1 MLRLR
6 WIQYVGFISFALT
19 CTRGEAFF
27 HLWRFSEF
35 YSSPD
40 GSVQFIELH
49 TTGLSEIFSDGATIT
64 STSTG
69 KVYTFHGN
77 LTAPTTNK
85 SLLIATAG
93 FGSLPGGVAPDF
105 PSPLAP
111 LPSNFFNPS
120 GDTLTLFESLAID
133 TKTFASVPTDGVMS
147 LNYSPSATVAVNSPT
162 NYSGAIGSVNLAPA
176 LPPGDYNHNGV
187 VDAADYVV
195 WRDTLSQAASPA
207 GSGADGNANG
217 TIDAGDFDFWRARFG
232 DSADSGTEFTGMAVP
247 EPGYFFLTVAAFHW
261 PLRRHTRHKS

>member
-6 WIQYVGFISFALT
+6 RIHCVVLISVALI
-19 CTRGEAFF
+19 CSRGEAFF

-77 LTAPTTNK
+77 LTGPTTNK

-93 FGSLPGGVAPDF
+93 FGSLPGGVTPDF
-105 PSPLAP
+105 PPPLAP
-111 LPSNFFNPS
+111 LPPNFFNPN
-120 GDTLTLFESLAID
+120 GDTITLFESFAID
-133 TKTFASVPTDGVMS
+133 TKTFTSVPTDGVMS
-147 LNYSPSATVAVNSPT
+147 LNYSPTAGVTINSPT
-162 NYSGAIGSVNLAPA
+162 NYSGATGSVNLAPPP
-176 LPPGDYNHNGV
+176 PPGDYNLNGV

-195 WRDTLSQAASPA
+195 WRNTLTQTASPL

-217 TIDAGDFDFWRARFG
+217 TIDSGDFDFWRARFG
-232 DSADSGTEFTGMAVP
+232 NSVGAGTATVGSAVP
-247 EPGYFFLTVAAFHW
+247 EPGCFSFLLVSALVGLSRC
-261 PLRRHTRHKS
+261 PRRNS